1 LASLYGVV
9 TWRLNEQVKRN
20 KDRFPGDFVFQ
31 LTPEEERILT
41 SQIARSNRGRGGRR
55 TLPYAFTEH
64 GAIMAANVL
73 NSPRALQVS
82 VFVVRAFVK
91 MRETLMMSKEFAER
105 LSELEKKLTSR
116 LDVHEK
122 AIVPIID
129 EIRKLMTPRLLPVP
143 KRRPIGFEREE

>member
-1 LASLYGVV
+1 
-9 TWRLNEQVKRN
+9 
-20 KDRFPGDFVFQ
+20 
-31 LTPEEERILT
+31 
-41 SQIARSNRGRGGRR
+41 
-55 TLPYAFTEH
+55 
-64 GAIMAANVL
+64 MAANVL